1 MKFKESRIYEE
12 ILNTDK
18 TFTVPFHTKSGITIT
33 ENNIDYIIEI
43 ELKKAKD
50 KVALIGDNAYIFEN
64 IEEKII
70 AQYRNNI
77 NKPYLILE
85 FAYFNKNN
93 VDNGIDV
100 IETSENFYEWL
111 VE

>member
-1 MKFKESRIYEE
+1 MEFKKTKLYKE
-12 ILNTDK
+12 IMSTDK
-18 TFTVPFHTKSGITIT
+18 TYSVPFHSRSGIIIN

-43 ELKKAKD
+43 ELKKAKSKIVNLTD
-50 KVALIGDNAYIFEN
+50 VAYIFNN

-70 AQYRNNI
+70 TQYKNSI

-85 FAYFNKNN
+85 FAYLNKMN
-93 VDNGIDV
+93 VDDAIKN
-100 IETSENFYEWL
+100 IESSTNFHEWL